1 MSQWKNDDSAANSV
15 LWGVVGYNK
24 TGNSANRDAFFG
36 NTTVDGL
43 VTGLI
48 VGQFGVDPAEAHS
61 SNGTINSVVF
71 TSRGS
76 GYSANATITVSGGS
90 GYTTAAAANASSNS
104 IGRISAVN
112 FTNNGVNYTSV
123 PTLTISAP
131 TAQTFVGNATSVT
144 VGNTTNTGW
153 ISLGTN
159 RLFFVNNDVVTYLVG
174 AGNTAIGGL
183 TNNVSY
189 YVTTP
194 NSSIIQLSATSG
206 GAQINLSSVTA
217 TAQPGHSITG
227 QTATASAVL
236 SSGLPITHAGWV
248 IRKVGTGGRAGRVQF
263 ETLVAMGSMTG
274 DASDD
279 AILKDA

>member
-1 MSQWKNDDSAANSV
+1 MSQWKNTDAAGNSV
-15 LWGVVGYNK
+15 LWGV
-24 TGNSANRDAFFG
+24 TGFNQVANSANRDAFFG

-48 VGQFGVDPAEAHS
+48 VGQFGVDPAERSS

-90 GYTTAAAANASSNS
+90 GFTTAAAANASSNS

-153 ISLGTN
+153 ISLGAN

-174 AGNTAIGGL
+174 ASNTAIGGL

-194 NSSIIQLSATSG
+194 NSTIIQLSATSG

-217 TAQPGHSITG
+217 TAQAGHSITG

-236 SSGLPITHAGWV
+236 SSGLPIAHAGWV
-248 IRKVGTGGRAGRVQF
+248 VRKVGTGGRAGRVQY